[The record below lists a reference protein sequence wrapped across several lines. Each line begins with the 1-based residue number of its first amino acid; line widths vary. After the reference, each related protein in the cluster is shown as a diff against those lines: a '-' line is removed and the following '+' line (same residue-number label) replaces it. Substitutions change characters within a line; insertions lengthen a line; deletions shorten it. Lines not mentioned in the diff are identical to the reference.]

1 MAEGIL
7 GLGSSGSTGLSMEL
21 IEKLKSAER
30 KAQVE
35 PIETRITDWDT
46 EVEQFS
52 EIEAKINELL
62 EASKKF
68 DLFSTDANA
77 FEQVYATTS
86 GTAVSFDATDT
97 SNLKPGTVS
106 VTVSQ
111 LAQKDV
117 YMSDI
122 IADKSATMGAGTIDI
137 EVGGE
142 TLSFNTSGKT
152 YSALAAEI
160 NTYSKLDVALE
171 KVSDSEYRMIIKSA
185 ESGLDNA
192 LTVTQ
197 TGAVNLGL
205 GDSYTSQANTFVGG
219 DTVALGEEIAFTDG
233 TNSFSYV
240 SDGTKTYQEVI
251 DDINLVTNMTA
262 SLVDGKIS
270 IATADGTTLEVTA
283 DTMFGLQND
292 SQTQTAQNLLANVDG
307 IDYNLSTNKIIMQS
321 GLTISALELG
331 SASVGIQR
339 DTAGIEAAF
348 SELISTYNDMV
359 DLVTDYTI
367 SADSKI
373 EDKAT
378 IRSILGQ
385 LKDIIFGSTYG
396 EGNDKSLFNYGVDL
410 DKSGY
415 LSLDSAKFN
424 QAIAEDFTGLKSIL
438 VGAAEDKGIG
448 TRLKE
453 YIDELDSF
461 GGLLTSYGDNMTT
474 KRTALETEKEKA
486 IEFLDNK
493 YSQMAAQFAAYT
505 GIISQFENAFSGL
518 KMMIAQS
525 TAGN

>member
-1 MAEGIL
+1 M
-7 GLGSSGSTGLSMEL
+7 
-21 IEKLKSAER
+21 
-30 KAQVE
+30 
-35 PIETRITDWDT
+35 
-46 EVEQFS
+46 
-52 EIEAKINELL
+52 
-62 EASKKF
+62 
-68 DLFSTDANA
+68 
-77 FEQVYATTS
+77 
-86 GTAVSFDATDT
+86 
-97 SNLKPGTVS
+97 
-106 VTVSQ
+106 
-111 LAQKDV
+111 
-117 YMSDI
+117 
-122 IADKSATMGAGTIDI
+122 
-137 EVGGE
+137 
-142 TLSFNTSGKT
+142 
-152 YSALAAEI
+152 

-292 SQTQTAQNLLANVDG
+292 SQTQKAQNLLANVDG

-378 IRSILGQ
+378 IRSILSQ
-385 LKDIIFGSTYG
+385 LKDMIFGSGYG
-396 EGNDKSLFNYGVDL
+396 ENNDKSLFNYGVDL

-415 LSLDSAKFN
+415 LSIDSAKFN

-438 VGAAEDKGIG
+438 VGSAEDKGIG
-448 TRLKE
+448 TRIKE
-453 YIDELDSF
+453 YIDELDGF

-474 KRTALETEKEKA
+474 KRTALETEKNKA
-486 IEFLDNK
+486 VEFLDSK
-493 YSQMAAQFAAYT
+493 YSQMASQFAAYT
-505 GIISQFENAFSGL
+505 AIISQFENAFSGL